1 ERWDTV
7 LREGVPAGFRFIDA
21 FAAEAA
27 HEIENAA
34 RCGSDCEIRVRGVKV
49 PSEINI
55 EIKPHANRWITSNN
69 KKIDIR
75 GPVFTTVRMRVV

>member
-1 ERWDTV
+1 
-7 LREGVPAGFRFIDA
+7 
-21 FAAEAA
+21 
-27 HEIENAA
+27 
-34 RCGSDCEIRVRGVKV
+34 V